1 MSTAL
6 AGIGIALLD
15 AAVTLGLIVVARRWW
30 KSRRAKSSLPT
41 AYSSVISNEIPR
53 IGTEAVKG
61 STSKVATD

>member
-1 MSTAL
+1 VSAAL

-15 AAVTLGLIVVARRWW
+15 VAVTLGLLVVAGRWW

-41 AYSSVISNEIPR
+41 AYSIVISNETPR

-61 STSKVATD
+61 STPKVATD